1 MLLVVE
7 TRNLGTF
14 LPSATK
20 LRRLC
25 FYTCVSV
32 HGGGGCLPQCMLGPP
47 EQTPPRGRHPPEQT
61 PPWQQ
66 TPPTRTQQTATA
78 ADGTHPTGM
87 HSCSSKMA
95 MIKLSLEEESKVKV
109 KYATT
114 LNFCLSK
121 LSRHKTFFSKISES
135 LIFNAHQRS
144 CGN

>member
-1 MLLVVE
+1 M
-7 TRNLGTF
+7 
-14 LPSATK
+14 SA
-20 LRRLC
+20 
-25 FYTCVSV
+25 SV
-32 HGGGGCLPQCMLGPP
+32 HAGIPPQS
-47 EQTPPRGRHPPEQT
+47 RHPPSKHPPGSRHPPQGQT

-66 TPPTRTQQTATA
+66 TPPTRTQQTDTA

-121 LSRHKTFFSKISES
+121 LSRHETFFFKDFRIAY
-135 LIFNAHQRS
+135 F
-144 CGN
+144 